1 MHQLAKYGIGD
12 LQVVNLKSDQDNE
25 LLETITKEFDE
36 VNGIVDTILKQFSEI
51 DSSIREWSN
60 QFYDFASD
68 CVDFVGKLSEA
79 SDSSN
84 RDPNIVEGVLA
95 LGGMAAAASAAIVGA
110 VGGGIKRYAAKKEMN
125 RQLEESL
132 VIKKQVAREKM
143 PVIESVEMRLVKLN
157 EKIEKL
163 YAAEFARNVR
173 VDDDLLAKKITIF
186 KKSFVMVVKK
196 RLIDDT
202 VKFVKAEMR
211 AWLSGSHNSEYVPL
225 TPADVALD
233 EVAAWSSR
241 LSGSSDMSWEEF
253 IIRELADMKDEIPVP
268 EAFVFTEPAMLKS
281 FVNVQLENCSD
292 YSGADDEKTEYQP
305 IIVMGGE
312 SPTMINDKAESLLSM
327 NEFYSSCEAI
337 LKDNP
342 MPPYPEVHQQR
353 ERIVTLIVLVLAG
366 LSLGFSI
373 GDFCADI
380 WMSSGVFLR
389 ILDVFLYIGI
399 IALIVV
405 ATVYL
410 PKIIDD
416 HLPSS
421 KKISKWSMDVFN
433 RNYEISKRKTIL
445 NTRILTNTIKA

>member
-1 MHQLAKYGIGD
+1 MRSMG
-12 LQVVNLKSDQDNE
+12 
-25 LLETITKEFDE
+25 LLILF
-36 VNGIVDTILKQFSEI
+36 VDTILKQFSEI

-143 PVIESVEMRLVKLN
+143 PVIESVGTKLCELN

-163 YAAEFARNVR
+163 YSAEFSRKVR
-173 VDDDLLAKKITIF
+173 VDDDLIAKRITIF

-202 VKFVKAEMR
+202 VKFVKAEMS
-211 AWLSGSHNSEYVPL
+211 AWLSGSQNSDYVPL
-225 TPADVALD
+225 TPADIALD

-268 EAFVFTEPAMLKS
+268 EAFVFTDPAMLKS

-353 ERIVTLIVLVLAG
+353 ERIVTLVVLVLAG
-366 LSLGFSI
+366 LSLEFSI

>member
-36 VNGIVDTILKQFSEI
+36 VNGIVDTILNQFSEI
-51 DSSIREWSN
+51 DTSIKKWSQ
-60 QFYDFASD
+60 QFYGFASD
-68 CVDFVGKLSEA
+68 CVNFVGEISEA
-79 SDSSN
+79 SNSSN

-95 LGGMAAAASAAIVGA
+95 LGGMAAATSAAIVGA
-110 VGGGIKRYAAKKEMN
+110 VGSGIKRYAAKKEMK

-132 VIKKQVAREKM
+132 EIKKQVAREKM
-143 PVIESVEMRLVKLN
+143 HVIESVEMRLDKLN

-163 YAAEFARNVR
+163 FLSEFARKVR
-173 VDDDLLAKKITIF
+173 VDDNLIAKKITLF
-186 KKSFVMVVKK
+186 KKSYVMVVKK
-196 RLIDDT
+196 RLINDK
-202 VKFVKAEMR
+202 VKFVKAEMC
-211 AWLSGSHNSEYVPL
+211 AWLSGSHNSDYVPS
-225 TPADVALD
+225 TPADIALD
-233 EVAAWSSR
+233 EVATWSSR
-241 LSGSSDMSWEEF
+241 LSGSSDLSWEKF

-268 EAFVFTEPAMLKS
+268 EAFVFTDPAMLKS
-281 FVNVQLENCSD
+281 FVNVQLENCTDCSNIE
-292 YSGADDEKTEYQP
+292 DERTKYHP

-312 SPTMINDKAESLLSM
+312 SPTIINDRAGALLSM
-327 NEFYSSCEAI
+327 NEFYSRCKAI

-342 MPPYPEVHQQR
+342 MPPYPEVHQRR
-353 ERIVTLIVLVLAG
+353 ERIVTLVVLVLAG

-373 GDFCADI
+373 GEFCADI

-405 ATVYL
+405 ATIYL
-410 PKIIDD
+410 PELIDK

-421 KKISKWSMDVFN
+421 KKIARWEMDVYYRKN
-433 RNYEISKRKTIL
+433 EISKQKASL
-445 NTRILTNTIKA
+445 NINTLTNTIKA

>member
-143 PVIESVEMRLVKLN
+143 PVIESVGTKLCELN

-163 YAAEFARNVR
+163 YSAEFARNVR

-202 VKFVKAEMR
+202 VKFVKAEMS
-211 AWLSGSHNSEYVPL
+211 AWLSGSQNSDYVPL
-225 TPADVALD
+225 TPADIALD

-253 IIRELADMKDEIPVP
+253 IIRELDGMKDEIPVP
-268 EAFVFTEPAMLKS
+268 EAFVFTDPAMLKS

-353 ERIVTLIVLVLAG
+353 ERIVTLVVLVLAG

>member
-1 MHQLAKYGIGD
+1 
-12 LQVVNLKSDQDNE
+12 
-25 LLETITKEFDE
+25 
-36 VNGIVDTILKQFSEI
+36 
-51 DSSIREWSN
+51 
-60 QFYDFASD
+60 
-68 CVDFVGKLSEA
+68 
-79 SDSSN
+79 
-84 RDPNIVEGVLA
+84 
-95 LGGMAAAASAAIVGA
+95 
-110 VGGGIKRYAAKKEMN
+110 
-125 RQLEESL
+125 
-132 VIKKQVAREKM
+132 
-143 PVIESVEMRLVKLN
+143 
-157 EKIEKL
+157 
-163 YAAEFARNVR
+163 
-173 VDDDLLAKKITIF
+173 
-186 KKSFVMVVKK
+186 
-196 RLIDDT
+196 
-202 VKFVKAEMR
+202 
-211 AWLSGSHNSEYVPL
+211 
-225 TPADVALD
+225 
-233 EVAAWSSR
+233 
-241 LSGSSDMSWEEF
+241 
-253 IIRELADMKDEIPVP
+253 
-268 EAFVFTEPAMLKS
+268 
-281 FVNVQLENCSD
+281 
-292 YSGADDEKTEYQP
+292 
-305 IIVMGGE
+305 
-312 SPTMINDKAESLLSM
+312 MINDKAESLLSM

-353 ERIVTLIVLVLAG
+353 ERIVTLIVLALAG

>member
-12 LQVVNLKSDQDNE
+12 LQVVNLKSNQDNE

-143 PVIESVEMRLVKLN
+143 PVIESVGTKLCELN

-163 YAAEFARNVR
+163 YSAEFSRKVR
-173 VDDDLLAKKITIF
+173 VDDNLIAKRITIF
-186 KKSFVMVVKK
+186 KKSFVLVVKK

-202 VKFVKAEMR
+202 VKFVKAEMS
-211 AWLSGSHNSEYVPL
+211 AWLSGSQNSDYVPL
-225 TPADVALD
+225 TPADIALD

-253 IIRELADMKDEIPVP
+253 IIRELDGMKDEIPVP
-268 EAFVFTEPAMLKS
+268 EAFVFTDPAMLKS

-353 ERIVTLIVLVLAG
+353 ERIVTLVVLVLAG